1 MSGPTREMNVQEV
14 SEYLKDRARIGN
26 PGRAGAE
33 VIVNK
38 NVLALAAVYLD
49 DLLELLG
56 NQNANGGLEE

>member
-1 MSGPTREMNVQEV
+1 MSESTREMNVQEI
-14 SEYLKDRARIGN
+14 SEYFKDRARIGN

-49 DLLELLG
+49 NLSELLG
-56 NQNANGGLEE
+56 N

>member
-1 MSGPTREMNVQEV
+1 MSDSTREMNVQEV
-14 SEYLKDRARIGN
+14 SDYFKDRARIGN

-49 DLLELLG
+49 DLLEMVG
-56 NQNANGGLEE
+56 N